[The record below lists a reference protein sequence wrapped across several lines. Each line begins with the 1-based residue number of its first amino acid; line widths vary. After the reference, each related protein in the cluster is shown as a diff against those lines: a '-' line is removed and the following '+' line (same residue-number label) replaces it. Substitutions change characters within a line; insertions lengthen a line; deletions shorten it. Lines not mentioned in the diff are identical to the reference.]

1 MGIIHN
7 TENEFWD
14 HINKLK
20 KQMREKKEW
29 ESKLTGLTK
38 KEIEKLYKNN
48 LWEKKRK

>member
-20 KQMREKKEW
+20 KQMQDKKEW
-29 ESKLTGLTK
+29 EEKLIGLTK
-38 KEIEKLYKNN
+38 KELEKLYKNN
-48 LWEKKRK
+48 VWEKK